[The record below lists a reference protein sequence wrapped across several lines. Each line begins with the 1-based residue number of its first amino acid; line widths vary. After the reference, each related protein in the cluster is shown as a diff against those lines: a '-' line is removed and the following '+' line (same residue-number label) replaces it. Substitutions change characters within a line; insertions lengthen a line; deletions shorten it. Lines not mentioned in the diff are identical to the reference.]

1 MTLRHAIRP
10 ALVLLAAAGLT
21 ACGAVESDPNQFET
35 MARSVAE
42 IPLDGPTNAAAAGAT
57 QKSGE
62 LRPAL
67 KVEVLTPHALWDA
80 RDADLRN
87 AVQTA
92 APRLAAAAAPAMAE
106 AASEQV
112 AARVQQVRAQLRP
125 AAQPAAVAGAT
136 VGAWSDGPR
145 RACAGCWRW
154 PSPCPR
160 YSSSRTSRRAG
171 PRGRAS
177 SGPVWAAGDGCAS
190 SSPSPPVPSPTRR
203 GRRAVRCAG
212 RAPPPLGRGPPPR
225 LPSAPSSCF
234 PGARPPAPGW
244 ARG

>member
-21 ACGAVESDPNQFET
+21 ACGAVESDPNQFEN

-57 QKSGE
+57 HKSGE

-125 AAQPAAVAGAT
+125 AAQPAEALPPRALVQLGA
-136 VGAWSDGPR
+136 
-145 RACAGCWRW
+145 
-154 PSPCPR
+154 
-160 YSSSRTSRRAG
+160 YSSEGAARA
-171 PRGRAS
+171 A
-177 SGPVWAAGDGCAS
+177 
-190 SSPSPPVPSPTRR
+190 
-203 GRRAVRCAG
+203 
-212 RAPPPLGRGPPPR
+212 
-225 LPSAPSSCF
+225 
-234 PGARPPAPGW
+234 W
-244 ARG
+244 ARLQSGQAAWALDGLSPVYE